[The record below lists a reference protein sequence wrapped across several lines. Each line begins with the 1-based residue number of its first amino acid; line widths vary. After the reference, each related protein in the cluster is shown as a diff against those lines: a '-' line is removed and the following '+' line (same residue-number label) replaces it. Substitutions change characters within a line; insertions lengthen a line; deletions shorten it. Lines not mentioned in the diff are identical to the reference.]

1 MPIRMTADKRL
12 TTEFLYLK
20 SVLRRPS
27 SDGTMRK
34 TSLLLETDPTVSGQA
49 PPTWVCTPAVGFPTK
64 GVRIDLLFTMS
75 DNTTP
80 SGHAT

>member
-1 MPIRMTADKRL
+1 
-12 TTEFLYLK
+12 
-20 SVLRRPS
+20 
-27 SDGTMRK
+27 MRK

-49 PPTWVCTPAVGFPTK
+49 PPTWVCTQSSSFLAD

-80 SGHAT
+80 SGHEGPMESKDVQ